1 MGRYVPIT
9 PHVERCILTRTH
21 VHTHSQIPHLVELS
35 FPIPESTV
43 AGVLNVFAQLGG
55 IALIYGLEYL
65 VADLGATC
73 GNFLLAGAMVGAGL
87 CYLCTTNLL
96 KRQEL
101 KENAAIEA
109 TGGTSEPTEGTPLR
123 KDV

>member
-1 MGRYVPIT
+1 MLILPTHAGVHAYT
-9 PHVERCILTRTH
+9 HLCIHALAN
-21 VHTHSQIPHLVELS
+21 PHLVELS
-35 FPIPESTV
+35 FPLPESTV
-43 AGVLNVFAQLGG
+43 AGVLNLFGQLGG

-73 GNFLLAGAMVGAGL
+73 GNVLLTGAMVGAGL
-87 CYLCTTNLL
+87 CYLCITNQLR
-96 KRQEL
+96 RQQS

-109 TGGTSEPTEGTPLR
+109 TGGRCEPTEGTPLR